1 MITNVAP
8 ESLVGSVAPNVY
20 VSNVLLA
27 KGSCA
32 LTLSVKDVYDKSF
45 LGRWSNNE
53 ELYRQFKIKIIR
65 SLSTT
70 TTEKLSSLQ
79 NGVQILTAAKRPKM
93 MKETFQHDLLLA
105 NQSKQG
111 LNAASSIYTDKRG
124 YRIEGYPLSFID
136 DELPESIE
144 HLTYFIV
151 MYYDLF
157 ESTHT
162 KTPLSG
168 QDLVG
173 TPLIEKVIDNGN
185 AVNTGLVYVL
195 EEDQTTVWA
204 GAVHTMPNGEIHT
217 AATHTAKSQVL
228 VAQPIENLKIQ
239 DFRAVD
245 DLRGFSLDF
254 STPQSTD
261 FPLPL
266 GDTKILSHKYIPVV
280 DENAI
285 FTDLYPSA
293 DSDGNVRFFF
303 GVDYDNLIAQKT
315 KFGKIYKKLTNL
327 SSVDQEAVAPF
338 MVESEIRRITLKRRR
353 VEAPSESNWLGS
365 PVNNKGKFD
374 EEEIDKILL
383 TAEFQDG
390 VPVATSTLDS
400 GLRSLNVHTT
410 GPSDGFRYFTGYDG
424 TLKKNMFGLYRYEIE
439 LELRDRSSEIVDR
452 MLSALT
458 AARESLVRYLNA
470 GSLPVNYDYDSDRF
484 RRTFFTV
491 GGGSS
496 FSWSAAL
503 REYAN
508 VLTVLGLISETTTR
522 QDLDLAPR
530 GRPRHKSSLEIQ
542 RILKPLV
549 YSATANLGTVSRV
562 ISLVDSL
569 LSEVSNFF
577 GAHPPSGGGTSSS
590 STAATDHTRH
600 GQISR
605 SASALSKRVLVS
617 HFFETQFDASVSQ
630 DVGYDYLTKD
640 AVHTGLEGLYTIG
653 SDTFLERGDL
663 ETLKY
668 FKGLDKNIDVIANG
682 KNYTKGDSLRNS
694 DLKYLSP
701 SSVRVFGATQ
711 DLSSELT
718 LSSLQYQKVEK
729 NLFYYNL
736 QSRLIGVPPGESN
749 DTPGCE
755 LQEQERLTAQQYGI
769 SDLTQPERET
779 YNFFFEVDMFK
790 VEGEPLVAPS
800 VEEPSFPAGV
810 LSKVSPLP
818 IASSLSGLIRAM
830 ANAPKQGECIDIESC
845 QPGIDLY
852 NTTLTCNELF
862 TSLDTSSTVDSAT
875 SLLIALPNQ
884 VKSVI
889 LGNTTTNTVNLNWF
903 ESENPIENDVLGSTY
918 RLSLEALR
926 AVEALTGFEVSKDN
940 QKLARTPVFE
950 LISNEFLAAAPQGA
964 AIICRLSPYTD
975 ERFAL
980 NGLSNNLKLPIYNEY
995 FIIRK
1000 VGPATRSSAP
1010 QETNMGIKTA
1020 AAAPQV
1026 GQRLSVLDLAQ
1037 YSRTQVF
1044 APKGITPPTP
1054 SKSPEAPPGPP
1065 TVATNTTSEGSY

>member
-1 MITNVAP
+1 MITNVDP
-8 ESLVGSVAPNVY
+8 ESLVGVVAPNVY

-32 LTLSVKDVYDKSF
+32 LTLSIKDVYDKSF

-53 ELYRQFKIKIIR
+53 ELYQQFKIKIIR

-79 NGVQILTAAKRPKM
+79 SGAQILAAARRPKM

-136 DELPESIE
+136 DELPESVE

-157 ESTHT
+157 ESTHA

-173 TPLIEKVIDNGN
+173 TPLIEKVVDNGN

-217 AATHTAKSQVL
+217 GAAHTTKSQALVAKS
-228 VAQPIENLKIQ
+228 IENFKIQ
-239 DFRAVD
+239 DFRAVNH
-245 DLRGFSLDF
+245 LRGLSLDF

-261 FPLPL
+261 FPLPP

-327 SSVDQEAVAPF
+327 SSADREAVAPF
-338 MVESEIRRITLKRRR
+338 IVESEIRRITLKRRR
-353 VEAPSESNWLGS
+353 VETPLELNWLGS
-365 PVNNKGKFD
+365 PVNNKSKFD
-374 EEEIDKILL
+374 VEEIDKILL

-390 VPVATSTLDS
+390 VPVVTSTSDS

-410 GPSDGFRYFTGYDG
+410 GPSEGFRYFTGYDG
-424 TLKKNMFGLYRYEIE
+424 TLKKNAFGLYRYEIE
-439 LELRDRSSEIVDR
+439 LELRDRSSEIIDR

-458 AARESLVRYLNA
+458 DARESLVRYLNV
-470 GSLPVNYDYDSDRF
+470 GSLPVNYDYGSDRF
-484 RRTFFTV
+484 RRTFFAT
-491 GGGSS
+491 GGGNSS
-496 FSWSAAL
+496 SCLPAL

-508 VLTVLGLISETTTR
+508 VLTALRLISEATTH
-522 QDLDLAPR
+522 
-530 GRPRHKSSLEIQ
+530 HKSSLEIQ

-549 YSATANLGTVSRV
+549 HSATANLGTVGRV

-569 LSEVSNFF
+569 LSKVSNFF
-577 GAHPPSGGGTSSS
+577 GVRPPSGGGTSSPS
-590 STAATDHTRH
+590 AAATDHTRH

-617 HFFETQFDASVSQ
+617 HLFETQFDASVSQ

-668 FKGLDKNIDVIANG
+668 FKGLDKNIDIIANG
-682 KNYTKGDSLRNS
+682 KNYTKGDSLRNNN
-694 DLKYLSP
+694 LKYLSP

-718 LSSLQYQKVEK
+718 LSPLQYQKVEK

-790 VEGEPLVAPS
+790 VEGEPLAAPS
-800 VEEPSFPAGV
+800 VEEPPFPPGV
-810 LSKVSPLP
+810 LPKVSSLP
-818 IASSLSGLIRAM
+818 IASSLSALIRAM
-830 ANAPKQGECIDIESC
+830 ANAPKQGECVDIESC

-926 AVEALTGFEVSKDN
+926 GVEALTGFEVSKDN

-1000 VGPATRSSAP
+1000 VGPATRTSAP
-1010 QETNMGIKTA
+1010 QETNMGTKTA

-1026 GQRLSVLDLAQ
+1026 DQRLSVLDLAQ

-1044 APKGITPPTP
+1044 APKPKKGTTPVTP
-1054 SKSPEAPPGPP
+1054 SKSSDASSRPP
-1065 TVATNTTSEGSY
+1065 TVATSTTSEGSY